1 LQQIRIMRVKGRKH
15 WVHIKDGYYAINKIL
30 ERKRKRDVSIIC
42 KVEWAGSLTTDWVSE
57 DALCRKSCKLL
68 FCFIC
73 FNTLYST
80 RVKLI
85 IIVLY
90 TDKLAKTMY
99 LNVDDD
105 DETDDDELE
114 PPEVKSIESNDN
126 KIKKENGSNEELPEK
141 VKSDGGVKIEEEN
154 TDYETDNDTQP
165 SQVESNDKIK
175 KENYGP
181 YDEDTVNGEEQ
192 PEEVKSN
199 NLDVKIEE
207 EDTDNE

>member
-1 LQQIRIMRVKGRKH
+1 MPCVENL
-15 WVHIKDGYYAINKIL
+15 
-30 ERKRKRDVSIIC
+30 VSYC
-42 KVEWAGSLTTDWVSE
+42 FV
-57 DALCRKSCKLL
+57 L
-68 FCFIC
+68 FVLIHVD
-73 FNTLYST
+73 ST

-99 LNVDDD
+99 LNVVDD
-105 DETDDDELE
+105 DETDDDELN

-126 KIKKENGSNEELPEK
+126 KIKKENGSNEKLPEK
-141 VKSDGGVKIEEEN
+141 VKSDGGVKIEDED
-154 TDYETDNDTQP
+154 TDNETDNDTQP

-181 YDEDTVNGEEQ
+181 YDEDTDGEEQ

-207 EDTDNE
+207 EDTRTMNESKDMQPVTNPSLG

>member
-1 LQQIRIMRVKGRKH
+1 MPCVENL
-15 WVHIKDGYYAINKIL
+15 
-30 ERKRKRDVSIIC
+30 VSYC
-42 KVEWAGSLTTDWVSE
+42 FV
-57 DALCRKSCKLL
+57 L
-68 FCFIC
+68 FVLIHVD
-73 FNTLYST
+73 ST

-90 TDKLAKTMY
+90 TDKIAKKMY

-105 DETDDDELE
+105 DETDDDELN
-114 PPEVKSIESNDN
+114 PQEVKSIESNDN
-126 KIKKENGSNEELPEK
+126 KIKKESGE
-141 VKSDGGVKIEEEN
+141 D
-154 TDYETDNDTQP
+154 TDNETDNDTQP

-181 YDEDTVNGEEQ
+181 YDDDTVNGEEQ

-199 NLDVKIEE
+199 NVKIEE

>member
-1 LQQIRIMRVKGRKH
+1 MPCVENL
-15 WVHIKDGYYAINKIL
+15 
-30 ERKRKRDVSIIC
+30 VSYC
-42 KVEWAGSLTTDWVSE
+42 FV
-57 DALCRKSCKLL
+57 L
-68 FCFIC
+68 FVLIHVD
-73 FNTLYST
+73 ST

-126 KIKKENGSNEELPEK
+126 KIKKENGSNEKLPEK
-141 VKSDGGVKIEEEN
+141 VKSDRGVKIEDED
-154 TDYETDNDTQP
+154 TDNETDNDTQP

-175 KENYGP
+175 KENGEDTDNETDNDTHPSQVESNDKIKKENYGP
-181 YDEDTVNGEEQ
+181 HDEDTDGEEQ

-207 EDTDNE
+207 ENTDNE

>member
-1 LQQIRIMRVKGRKH
+1 MPCVENL
-15 WVHIKDGYYAINKIL
+15 
-30 ERKRKRDVSIIC
+30 VSYC
-42 KVEWAGSLTTDWVSE
+42 FV
-57 DALCRKSCKLL
+57 L
-68 FCFIC
+68 FVLIHVD
-73 FNTLYST
+73 ST

-114 PPEVKSIESNDN
+114 PAEVKSIESNDN
-126 KIKKENGSNEELPEK
+126 KIKKENGSNEKLPEK
-141 VKSDGGVKIEEEN
+141 VKSDGGVKIEDED
-154 TDYETDNDTQP
+154 TDNETDNDTQP

-175 KENYGP
+175 KENGEDTDNETDNDTHPSQVESNDKIKKENYGP
-181 YDEDTVNGEEQ
+181 HDEDTDGEEQ

-199 NLDVKIEE
+199 NLDVKI
-207 EDTDNE
+207 TIPMTFHPKVLFFFVCIINGINFTPP

>member
-1 LQQIRIMRVKGRKH
+1 MPCVENL
-15 WVHIKDGYYAINKIL
+15 
-30 ERKRKRDVSIIC
+30 VSYC
-42 KVEWAGSLTTDWVSE
+42 FV
-57 DALCRKSCKLL
+57 L
-68 FCFIC
+68 FVLIHVD
-73 FNTLYST
+73 ST

-105 DETDDDELE
+105 DETDDDELN

-126 KIKKENGSNEELPEK
+126 KIKKEN
-141 VKSDGGVKIEEEN
+141 
-154 TDYETDNDTQP
+154 
-165 SQVESNDKIK
+165 
-175 KENYGP
+175 YGP
-181 YDEDTVNGEEQ
+181 YDEDTDGEEQ

-207 EDTDNE
+207 EDTRTMNESKDMKPVTNPSLG